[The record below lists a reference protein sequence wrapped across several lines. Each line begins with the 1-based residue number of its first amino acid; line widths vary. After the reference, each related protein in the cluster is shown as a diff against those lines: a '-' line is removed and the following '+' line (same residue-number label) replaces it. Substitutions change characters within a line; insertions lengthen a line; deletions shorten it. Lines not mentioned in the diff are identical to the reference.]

1 MLRLSVP
8 ELGRTLMIPFDR
20 PPRCVTALWGDQAIL
35 GVVWETLPE
44 TGSVKDV
51 SFEFLFLKN
60 HFWELNLCGGFKTCK
75 CMVIFKD
82 FLFFFRNNAWSLGFF
97 QRKNGPL
104 SNTHGVPHSR
114 AFGHLLLLKPSE
126 RQRSSREEVGRWWAV
141 DWKIPDGVF
150 RLYSGFYTSHWLEAL
165 VRSHHHDSY
174 CL

>member
-1 MLRLSVP
+1 MVPWLTQRLSVP

-97 QRKNGPL
+97 QRKKRPFVKHPRRSPL
-104 SNTHGVPHSR
+104 QGLWAPPSPEAIGAPEVQQGGSWKVVSSW
-114 AFGHLLLLKPSE
+114 LKNPGW
-126 RQRSSREEVGRWWAV
+126 VV
-141 DWKIPDGVF
+141 
-150 RLYSGFYTSHWLEAL
+150 
-165 VRSHHHDSY
+165 
-174 CL
+174 

>member
-82 FLFFFRNNAWSLGFF
+82 FLFFSVIMHEVWVFF
-97 QRKNGPL
+97 NEKTALCQTPTAFPTPGPL
-104 SNTHGVPHSR
+104 GTSFSWSHRSARGPAGRKLEGGEQLIEKSR
-114 AFGHLLLLKPSE
+114 MGCLGCIRDF
-126 RQRSSREEVGRWWAV
+126 
-141 DWKIPDGVF
+141 IPLMDL
-150 RLYSGFYTSHWLEAL
+150 RH
-165 VRSHHHDSY
+165 
-174 CL
+174 